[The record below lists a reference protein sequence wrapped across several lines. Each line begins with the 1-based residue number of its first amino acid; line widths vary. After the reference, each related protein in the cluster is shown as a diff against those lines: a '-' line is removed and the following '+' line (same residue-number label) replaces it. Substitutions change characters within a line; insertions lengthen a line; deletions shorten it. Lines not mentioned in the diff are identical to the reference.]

1 MKEKHAVYEVESP
14 SLDNYNILLNEAI
27 FHNANGYIGIRY
39 DFEEGYPKDYKCTR
53 SQYINGFY
61 DFADM
66 KQPEG
71 LYGLAK
77 RKQIML
83 NVADTQSIKLFAED
97 EEFSMFEG
105 TLLKS
110 KITLDMDK
118 GITVREVVWR
128 SPRGLELSLK
138 ITRMTSFYQLSL
150 FTIDYE
156 IEPLNFSG
164 DIVIKSAHTG
174 DVINYFDTTDPRLNN
189 DELRML
195 SPISCELIKGAS
207 FVTSRAEHSRL
218 LVSSG
223 VKHVLSKKFQQEF
236 SANEKGALCILKAR
250 AEKNEKIR
258 LVKYNVFCDSIRFE
272 NPREQA
278 SNQLENAVLSS
289 MEELY
294 ERQQEYLAI
303 YWNNCSVEIE
313 GQNELNNELKYK
325 MFQLIQAVG
334 KDQYCN
340 VSPRG
345 LSGDG
350 YGGHYF
356 WDTEMY
362 VQPFFTI
369 KNPSISKKLIEYRY
383 EILNKARENARIMG
397 HNRGA
402 LYPWRTIMGE
412 ECSGYFPAGSA
423 QYHINS
429 DIAYSIIA
437 YYLATK
443 DIEFIK
449 SIGAEIIFET
459 ARIWLETGN
468 FYKDKFYINDVT
480 GPDEYS
486 CIVNNNYYT
495 NVMAKHHMKWA
506 VKIYNMIKGD
516 DDFHKL
522 VKKIGL
528 KEHEVDDFKNASENM
543 YLPYDKELHI
553 NPQDDSFLQKRR
565 WDMNSIPKENFPLFM
580 HYHPLHLYR
589 HQICKQADTVMA
601 HFVLEDEQSEETM
614 RNSFNYY
621 EKITTHDSSLSKC
634 IFSIM
639 ASRLG
644 MKEKA
649 FAYFQDST
657 KMDLT
662 DQRKDTK
669 DGIHIA
675 NIAGDYMTIVY
686 GFGGFRLK
694 ESGISFAPVL
704 PEEWPGYK
712 FLLKYEDSRLMV
724 TVSRNQCTFEIES
737 GSAKKITVYGKEYLV
752 EKRLIIDD
760 IQI

>member
-1 MKEKHAVYEVESP
+1 MERVHAVYEIENP

-39 DFEEGYPKDYKCTR
+39 DFEEGYPKDYKYTR

-61 DFADM
+61 DFMEM

-83 NVADTQSIKLFAED
+83 NVADTQSIRLFAEG
-97 EEFSMFEG
+97 EEFSMYEG
-105 TLLKS
+105 TLLGS
-110 KITLDMDK
+110 KLTLDMDK
-118 GITVREVVWR
+118 GITVREVIWR
-128 SPRGLELSLK
+128 SPKGLELSLK

-174 DVINYFDTTDPRLNN
+174 DVVNYFDLSDPRLNN
-189 DELRML
+189 DQIKMI
-195 SPISCELIKGAS
+195 SPVNCNIVKGAS
-207 FVTSRAEHSRL
+207 LVTSRAEHSGL
-218 LVSSG
+218 LVSSC
-223 VKHVLSKKFQQEF
+223 VKHELCTKFLQDYC
-236 SANEKGALCILKAR
+236 ADEKGAVWVLKTR

-258 LVKYNVFCDSIRFE
+258 FVKYSVFCDSVRFE
-272 NPREQA
+272 NTREQVL
-278 SNQLENAVLSS
+278 SKLENAVSLT
-289 MEELY
+289 MEDLY
-294 ERQQEYLAI
+294 EKQQKYLRN
-303 YWNNCSVEIE
+303 YWNNCFVEVE

-325 MFQLIQAVG
+325 MYQLIQAAG

-362 VQPFFTI
+362 VLPFFTI
-369 KNPSISKKLIEYRY
+369 TNPSISKKLIEYRY
-383 EILNKARENARIMG
+383 EILDKARENARIMG
-397 HNRGA
+397 HLRGA

-468 FYKDKFYINDVT
+468 YYEDKFHINDVT

-495 NVMAKHHMKWA
+495 NIMAKHHMNWA
-506 VKIYNMIKGD
+506 VKIYNMIKGED
-516 DDFHKL
+516 GFHIL
-522 VKKIGL
+522 VEKIGL
-528 KEHEVDDFKNASENM
+528 LEHEIEEFKKASDSM
-543 YLPYDKELHI
+543 YLPYDEKLRI
-553 NPQDDSFLQKRR
+553 NPQDDSFLKKRK
-565 WDMNSIPKENFPLFM
+565 WDLRSIPKDKFPLFM

-601 HFVLEDEQSEETM
+601 YFVLEDGQSEETM
-614 RNSFNYY
+614 INSFNYY
-621 EKITTHDSSLSKC
+621 EEITTHDSSLSKC

-649 FAYFQDST
+649 FAYFQDSA

-675 NIAGDYMTIVY
+675 NIAGDYMTIIY

-694 ESGISFAPVL
+694 ESGISFAPIL
-704 PEEWPGYK
+704 PEEWSGYK
-712 FLLKYEDSRLMV
+712 FLIKYEDSRLMV
-724 TVSRNQCTFEIES
+724 TVNRNQCVFEIEK
-737 GSAKKITVYGKEYLV
+737 GSSKKIIVYGKEYLL
-752 EKRLIIDD
+752 EKRLVIND